1 MRILLTG
8 PSLSHRN
15 QGDNL
20 LYFVV
25 GEIIRRHYDGRVE
38 LIAFSSTPDP
48 ERITAQA
55 PWLRIV
61 NPRRNPLLAL
71 RTLLTADAYLIAGA
85 IPFHD
90 RFWLMLQQ
98 LCYAGVVKLRGGRF
112 IVNAVSIQPIAS
124 RSCRLIF
131 RLTQRLAD
139 SFTVRDSSS
148 LEQARRLGAH
158 PEPAR
163 AVDPGFM
170 LQPAAADVVDR
181 LWRAEGL
188 PLGEKACGLG
198 PHLFV
203 NHGRYADARY
213 AFGIE
218 YAEFTDAALDA
229 YYDGMA
235 EVADWLA
242 ERGPVVF
249 FALSTRMP
257 PGDDRLAS
265 EWIVQ
270 RMRRPERAFIVRNE
284 YGASE
289 LMGLLGRLDLYVST
303 RLHGYALA
311 AGAGVPSIA
320 VEFHPKMRGL
330 AQELGIE
337 CWVAP
342 FLGISGAGVIALCE
356 SILRDLDASRRQLQA
371 GLRSAAERSTRQLEA
386 ALPSPGPTSRAE
398 S

>member
-1 MRILLTG
+1 MRI
-8 PSLSHRN
+8 
-15 QGDNL
+15 
-20 LYFVV
+20 
-25 GEIIRRHYDGRVE
+25 I
-38 LIAFSSTPDP
+38 
-48 ERITAQA
+48 
-55 PWLRIV
+55 
-61 NPRRNPLLAL
+61 NPRGNPLRAL
-71 RTLLTADAYLIAGA
+71 RTLLTVDAYLIAGA

-90 RFWLMLQQ
+90 KLGLMLQQ
-98 LCYAGVVKLRGGRF
+98 LGYACVVKLRGGRF
-112 IVNAVSIQPIAS
+112 IVNAVSIQPIAR

-139 SFTVRDSSS
+139 SFTVRDASS
-148 LEQARRLGAH
+148 LEQAQRLGAR
-158 PEPAR
+158 PEPRR

-170 LQPAAADVVDR
+170 LQPAAGAVVDR
-181 LWRAEGL
+181 LWQAEGL
-188 PLGEKACGLG
+188 PVGERACGLG

-203 NHGRYADARY
+203 NHGRYADPRY

-218 YAEFTDAALDA
+218 YAEFTDQALDA
-229 YYDGMA
+229 YYDSMA

-265 EWIVQ
+265 EWIVR

-284 YGASE
+284 YGAGE

-337 CWVAP
+337 SWVAP
-342 FLGISGAGVIALCE
+342 FLGISGAGVIALCG
-356 SILRDLDASRRQLQA
+356 SMLRDLDASRAQLRA
-371 GLRSAAERSTRQLEA
+371 GLQSAAARSIGQLTA
-386 ALPSPGPTSRAE
+386 ALPPRPGPAPRAH